1 MMRRLRASL
10 ALATAA
16 LALGVGAA
24 MPEDWLQRMDQA
36 FRTADYDGVF
46 SYLDGE
52 LSAFRIVHKVVD
64 GIEHERLVYLD
75 GARREIIRVGDEV
88 SCIAEAGDEL
98 HAVIDQLPEG
108 PYARAFSPRL
118 HGLGEHYDVRLKG
131 QDRIAGRTAIRLAI
145 TPRDDNRYGYR
156 IWLDQDT
163 ALLLR
168 AELHDEVGRRLEVFQ
183 FTSLRTGDDVTV
195 ADASPSATGL
205 VTSRVPPA
213 ANGPL
218 APPAW
223 RARWVPSGFRMTDGR
238 GRVGTASRQVSTLL
252 FSDGIATFSVFVE
265 TAPARAPAAAAT
277 RRGATSLH
285 TRLARG
291 PQRRSHLVTVVGE
304 VPAATARRIA
314 EGIHYAPEDEGK
326 LSGATAEQGEDA
338 SLDSPASEE

>member
-1 MMRRLRASL
+1 MMRGVGAWL
-10 ALATAA
+10 AAVNVA
-16 LALGVGAA
+16 LALGVDAA
-24 MPEDWLQRMDQA
+24 VPEDWLQRMDQA

-64 GIEHERLVYLD
+64 GVEHERLVYLD
-75 GARREIIRVGDEV
+75 GARREIIRVGDDV

-98 HAVIDQLPEG
+98 HAVIDQLPDG

-118 HGLGEHYDVRLKG
+118 DGLGEHYDVRLKG
-131 QDRIAGRTAIRLAI
+131 QDRVAGRTAVRLAI
-145 TPRDDNRYGYR
+145 TPRDENRYGYR
-156 IWLDQDT
+156 VWLDQDT

-168 AELHDEVGRRLEVFQ
+168 SELHDQAGRRLEVFQ
-183 FTSLRTGDDVTV
+183 FTSLRTGDEVAA
-195 ADASPSATGL
+195 ADASPSAAGL

-213 ANGPL
+213 SSGPL

-238 GRVGTASRQVSTLL
+238 GRVDTASRQVSTLL

-265 TAPARAPAAAAT
+265 AAPAKAPAAAAT

-291 PQRRSHLVTVVGE
+291 PERRSHLVTVVGE

-314 EGIHYAPEDEGK
+314 EGIHYAPEEKSRGK
-326 LSGATAEQGEDA
+326 
-338 SLDSPASEE
+338 